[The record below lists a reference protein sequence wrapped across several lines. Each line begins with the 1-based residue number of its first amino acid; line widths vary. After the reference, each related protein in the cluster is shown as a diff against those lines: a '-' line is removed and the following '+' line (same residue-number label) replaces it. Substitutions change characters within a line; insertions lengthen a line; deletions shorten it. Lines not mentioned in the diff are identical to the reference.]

1 MNHRAKPHASTGA
14 LPPAPGRAKGAEG
27 STGAC
32 PSQGGRLRPRR
43 GQESWARSR
52 SAAAAPAPPPL
63 LLVSHAPR
71 RRHAPPPRAAS
82 HSPGP
87 AAASSHF
94 HQRPPPP
101 ASGSRRAEQR
111 QPRRPEAR
119 RCLRLHR
126 PAGRAEGAAFPV
138 SAAGV
143 RRARRQWAA
152 GGGKGAER
160 TGGRGRYLPLLAGE
174 GGRRW
179 PPRSR
184 AWGLVRGRVPGA
196 RRALQAVGS
205 GSKQQPR
212 GGGEDG
218 GAGPSGPRGELGRRQ
233 ALSPSVLVFPP
244 PLEAGGWRAVRS
256 APPLALGPAL
266 GRHSLLRAP
275 HQVLALCLHPP
286 RRRTFK

>member
-1 MNHRAKPHASTGA
+1 MNESQSQAPRFHWR
-14 LPPAPGRAKGAEG
+14 PAPSSRAGERGRRVD
-27 STGAC
+27 
-32 PSQGGRLRPRR
+32 GRLPEPRR
-43 GQESWARSR
+43 EAKTASGPGELGSKPKRSR
-52 SAAAAPAPPPL
+52 RSSAPTPAPRL
-63 LLVSHAPR
+63 SR
-71 RRHAPPPRAAS
+71 SAPPPRAAS

-184 AWGLVRGRVPGA
+184 GWGLVRGRVPGA
-196 RRALQAVGS
+196 RRALRAVGS
-205 GSKQQPR
+205 GQREQAAAARRRR
-212 GGGEDG
+212 GWWCGAERPSW
-218 GAGPSGPRGELGRRQ
+218 GAGPAAGPQSVRPCFPPSPRGRRLAGR
-233 ALSPSVLVFPP
+233 ALCSSAGSWPRSRPPQPPPRPTPGARAVSPSSPQEDL
-244 PLEAGGWRAVRS
+244 
-256 APPLALGPAL
+256 
-266 GRHSLLRAP
+266 
-275 HQVLALCLHPP
+275 
-286 RRRTFK
+286 

>member
-1 MNHRAKPHASTGA
+1 MNESQSQAPRFHWR
-14 LPPAPGRAKGAEG
+14 PAPSSRAGERGRRVD
-27 STGAC
+27 
-32 PSQGGRLRPRR
+32 GRLPEPRR
-43 GQESWARSR
+43 EAKTASGPGELGSKPKRSR
-52 SAAAAPAPPPL
+52 RSSAPTPAPRL
-63 LLVSHAPR
+63 SR
-71 RRHAPPPRAAS
+71 SAPPPRAAS

-126 PAGRAEGAAFPV
+126 PAGRAESAAFPV

-160 TGGRGRYLPLLAGE
+160 TGRRGRYLPLLAGE

-184 AWGLVRGRVPGA
+184 GWGLVRGRVPGT
-196 RRALQAVGS
+196 RRALRAVGS

-233 ALSPSVLVFPP
+233 AFSPSVLVFPP

-256 APPLALGPAL
+256 APPLALGPAP